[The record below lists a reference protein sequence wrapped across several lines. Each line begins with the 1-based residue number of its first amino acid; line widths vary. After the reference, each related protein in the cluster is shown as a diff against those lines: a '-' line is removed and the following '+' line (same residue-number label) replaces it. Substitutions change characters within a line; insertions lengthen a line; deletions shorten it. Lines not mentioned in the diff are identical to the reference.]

1 MGNVNSSSSVHSVP
15 TTQCHHHKTRSLRS
29 TTTTTRKGLKKF
41 GSSATL
47 AKLYH
52 HHNISAATMPSKAI
66 AWKNQHGERILD
78 IGKPTKFEH
87 GIHVEFDDD
96 SGKYMGLPDVWQSN
110 FPSDDILDTAFIHP
124 ILVPTCESPSSIS
137 HPFNIK
143 HHIHVELDQD
153 GIGFKGLPQEWKDKV
168 AIEKRR
174 TMKIVE
180 SPDSLF
186 HSDSDLRSKRELHL
200 STSRNSVLKA
210 NVLKAV
216 KVIQDQENV
225 ENTCLNTTSC
235 SIDDIADNPTTN
247 PNTIYN
253 SFVLIAEGESGPL
266 YAAKHIGTNKVVA
279 IKKIHKTA
287 SVKISKIRNELITM
301 KMSRHPNVVEY
312 ITSYV
317 TNDEIWVVMEF
328 MEMALS
334 DILSL
339 ESTEE
344 GLCISIDESLIA
356 RVARDILR
364 ALTRIHRL
372 NRIHRDIRSDN
383 ILINLRGDVK
393 LTDFSQCA
401 QLTKAQPK
409 RNSIVGTP
417 YWMAPELIKGKEYD
431 TKIDIW
437 SLGVLIYEMAQNNP
451 PYIEH
456 PPLKALYLIASNGLP
471 PLENQ
476 DRWSDNF
483 KDFLSLCTTMDPINR
498 PDTSVLLKHPFIT
511 TSVGTAEDM
520 IALLEKARQIETL
533 QQLAQDEDIIEKDLA
548 I

>member
-29 TTTTTRKGLKKF
+29 TTTTTTTRKGLKKF

-66 AWKNQHGERILD
+66 AWRNQHGEKILD

-124 ILVPTCESPSSIS
+124 ILVPTCEY
-137 HPFNIK
+137 
-143 HHIHVELDQD
+143 QD

-168 AIEKRR
+168 AIDKRR

-216 KVIQDQENV
+216 KVIQDQEKV

-235 SIDDIADNPTTN
+235 SIEDIADNPTTN

-266 YAAKHIGTNKVVA
+266 YAAKHIGTNKVV
-279 IKKIHKTA
+279 I
-287 SVKISKIRNELITM
+287 NELITM

-317 TNDEIWVVMEF
+317 TSDEIWVVMEF

-344 GLCISIDESLIA
+344 GSCISIDESLIA

-383 ILINLRGDVK
+383 ILINLRGEVK

-483 KDFLSLCTTMDPINR
+483 KDFLSLCTTMDPANR

-533 QQLAQDEDIIEKDLA
+533 QQIAQDEDIIERDLA